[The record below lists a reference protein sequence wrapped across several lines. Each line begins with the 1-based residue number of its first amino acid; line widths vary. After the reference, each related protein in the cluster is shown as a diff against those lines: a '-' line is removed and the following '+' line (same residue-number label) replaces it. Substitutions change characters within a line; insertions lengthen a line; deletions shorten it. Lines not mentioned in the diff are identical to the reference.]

1 MGHYA
6 SQCPETL
13 EDAQRML
20 DENTETGTNMLHHT
34 TMDEQTTQTTQEM
47 IFASLNIA
55 DTEDNDTSFVFA
67 QDVRK
72 VETQHGGQLP
82 PEWILLD
89 NQTTVDVFNNRRL
102 LKNIRRAKNHMFI
115 HCTAGVA
122 KTNLVGDLY
131 SLVPSR
137 RNCQYTFLIQ
147 SQRKISGHF

>member
-1 MGHYA
+1 MGGRGGRGNNRDNIQCFRCGAMGHYA

-20 DENTETGTNMLHHT
+20 DENTKTGTNMLHHT
-34 TMDEQTTQTTQEM
+34 TMDEQTTQTTEEM

-67 QDVRK
+67 QDVRN

-89 NQTTVDVFNNRRL
+89 NQSTVDVF
-102 LKNIRRAKNHMFI
+102 
-115 HCTAGVA
+115 
-122 KTNLVGDLY
+122 TN
-131 SLVPSR
+131 
-137 RNCQYTFLIQ
+137 
-147 SQRKISGHF
+147 